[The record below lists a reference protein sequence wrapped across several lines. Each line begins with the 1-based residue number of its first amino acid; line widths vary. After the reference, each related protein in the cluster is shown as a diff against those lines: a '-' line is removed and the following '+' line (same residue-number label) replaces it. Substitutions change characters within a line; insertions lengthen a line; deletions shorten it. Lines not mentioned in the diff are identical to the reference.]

1 MPAGRRANRPNPAY
15 SPCPFSFSQQTMQ
28 GKPIDIHLI
37 HGNEYFKKKQSQ
49 KWLIKNWIPER
60 GIGMLYGD
68 SATGKTFIALDLML
82 SISTGQTKWF
92 GSRIDDERRSV
103 VYLCGEGADG
113 NAQRIGAWIKA
124 RNEEAEDTGSFYVI
138 EDEFNL
144 DNSLNA
150 EALIRAIRSKVHTDP
165 SFIVID
171 TLNCYFSGNENDAT
185 SARLFNFSCKKLS
198 KAFNAFVLIIHHTG
212 KNRDYKDEARGSSA
226 FFGAMDTSIIASI
239 VRDNIISLKVNKQK
253 NGKIPEELLLSSDV
267 ITLDTW
273 DVDSDGN
280 HPSSLVFVRAEK
292 SFYEGVGKDKE
303 LLIHILQKTGKE
315 EITQKEAKETMKD
328 LGFSA
333 DTIYNM
339 FSRGR
344 SNFLSRLVKA
354 GIIEEDSGIF
364 RVLDKEIARASE
376 RMPSPIISPT
386 GRDMTTTADEEA

>member
-1 MPAGRRANRPNPAY
+1 
-15 SPCPFSFSQQTMQ
+15 
-28 GKPIDIHLI
+28 
-37 HGNEYFKKKQSQ
+37 
-49 KWLIKNWIPER
+49 
-60 GIGMLYGD
+60 MLYGD

-82 SISTGQTKWF
+82 SISTGQAKWF

-113 NAQRIGAWIKA
+113 NAQRIGAWTKA
-124 RNEEAEDTGSFYVI
+124 KNNETEDTGSFYVI

-144 DNSLNA
+144 DNTLNA
-150 EALIRAIRSKVHTDP
+150 ETLIRAIKAKVHSNP

-198 KAFNAFVLIIHHTG
+198 KEFDAFVLIIHHTG
-212 KNRDYKDEARGSSA
+212 KNRDY
-226 FFGAMDTSIIASI
+226 GAMDTSIIASI

-253 NGKIPEELLLSSDV
+253 NGKLPEELLLSSEV

-273 DVDSDGN
+273 DMDSDGSY
-280 HPSSLVFVRAEK
+280 PSSLVFIRAEK
-292 SFYEGVGKDKE
+292 SFYEGIEKDKE
-303 LLIHILQKTGKE
+303 LLIRILQKTGKE
-315 EITQKEAKETMKD
+315 EVSLKEAKETMKD

-333 DTIYNM
+333 DTIYNT

-354 GIIEEDSGIF
+354 GIVEEDKGLF
-364 RVLDKEIARASE
+364 RVLGREIVRSME
-376 RMPSPIISPT
+376 RMSSLTFSPL
-386 GRDMTTTADEEA
+386 GRGVTTLEDTE

>member
-1 MPAGRRANRPNPAY
+1 
-15 SPCPFSFSQQTMQ
+15 
-28 GKPIDIHLI
+28 
-37 HGNEYFKKKQSQ
+37 
-49 KWLIKNWIPER
+49 
-60 GIGMLYGD
+60 MLYGD

-82 SISTGQTKWF
+82 SISTGQARWF

-124 RNEEAEDTGSFYVI
+124 KNNEVEDTGSFYVI

-144 DNSLNA
+144 DNPLNA
-150 EALIRAIRSKVHTDP
+150 DALIRAIKAKVHLDP

-198 KAFNAFVLIIHHTG
+198 KEFDAFVLIIHHTG
-212 KNRDYKDEARGSSA
+212 KNRDYKGEARGSSA

-253 NGKIPEELLLSSDV
+253 NGKLPEELLLSSEV

-273 DVDSDGN
+273 DVDSDVT

-292 SFYEGVGKDKE
+292 SFYEGIEKDKE
-303 LLIHILQKTGKE
+303 LLIRIIQKIGEKE
-315 EITQKEAKETMKD
+315 VSLNQAKDTMKD

-333 DTIYNM
+333 DTIYNT

-354 GIIEEDSGIF
+354 GIVEEDKDIF
-364 RVLDKEIARASE
+364 RVQDIEIVRSIE
-376 RMPSPIISPT
+376 RMSSHSSSPM
-386 GRDMTTTADEEA
+386 GRGVTTSGNTEK

>member
-1 MPAGRRANRPNPAY
+1 MPAGRSANRPSPAH

-28 GKPIDIHLI
+28 GKTIDIHLI
-37 HGNEYFKKKQSQ
+37 HGNEYFRKKQSQ

-82 SISTGQTKWF
+82 SISTGQAKWF

-124 RNEEAEDTGSFYVI
+124 KNDEVEDTGSFYVI

-144 DNSLNA
+144 DNPLNA
-150 EALIRAIRSKVHTDP
+150 EALIRAIRTKVHTDP

-198 KAFNAFVLIIHHTG
+198 KEFDAFVLIIHHTG
-212 KNRDYKDEARGSSA
+212 KNRDYRGEARGSSA

-253 NGKIPEELLLSSDV
+253 NGKLPEELLLSSEV
-267 ITLDTW
+267 VTLDTW
-273 DVDSDGN
+273 DMDSDGN
-280 HPSSLVFVRAEK
+280 YPSSLVFIRAEK
-292 SFYEGVGKDKE
+292 SFYEGIEKDKE
-303 LLIHILQKTGKE
+303 LLISILQNTGKE
-315 EITQKEAKETMKD
+315 EVSLKEAKETMKV
-328 LGFSA
+328 LGFST
-333 DTIYNM
+333 DTIYNT

-344 SNFLSRLVKA
+344 SNFLLRLAKA
-354 GIIEEDSGIF
+354 GIVEEYKGIF
-364 RVLDKEIARASE
+364 RVMDREIVRSIE
-376 RMPSPIISPT
+376 RMSSQSSSPM
-386 GRDMTTTADEEA
+386 GRGVTTSCNTEE